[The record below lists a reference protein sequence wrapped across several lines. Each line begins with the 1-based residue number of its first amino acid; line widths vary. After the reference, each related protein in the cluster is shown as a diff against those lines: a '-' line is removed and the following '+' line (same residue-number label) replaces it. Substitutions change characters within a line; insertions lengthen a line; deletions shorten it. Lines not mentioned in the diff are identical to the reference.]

1 MKNAAKR
8 IAYLC
13 YALWTAAALTLTIAY
28 AFVYAPSERAIADR
42 WAQTAQANADTRRAL
57 QTLVN
62 ARRVEDA
69 RAHLRAF
76 LARSGE
82 RGDAQVMASLLHEI
96 SAQGRRCGVAVTAF
110 EEREPRK
117 SVGGDSSDFRGTALT
132 LDVRGP
138 FAATLAFLSAISASQ
153 PMLEVGSVAMTDPP
167 RSDAR
172 GTIES
177 RIQAT
182 VYRLSGDTLKEVS

>member
-1 MKNAAKR
+1 MKRVANR

-13 YALWTAAALTLTIAY
+13 YGLWTTAALTLAVAY
-28 AFVYAPSERAIADR
+28 AVVYAPSERAIADR
-42 WAQTAQANADTRRAL
+42 WAQTARANATTRRAH
-57 QTLVN
+57 QTLAN

-76 LARSGE
+76 LAHSGE
-82 RGDAQVMASLLHEI
+82 LDDAQTMASLLHAV
-96 SAQGRRCGVAVTAF
+96 STQGRRCGVAVTAI
-110 EEREPRK
+110 EGREPSK
-117 SVGGDSSDFRGTALT
+117 GSGGAGEFRGTAVT
-132 LDVRGP
+132 LEVRGP

-153 PMLEVGSVAMTDPP
+153 PMLEMGSVAMTEPP

-182 VYRLSGDTLKEVS
+182 VYHLSDKALKEAS

>member
-1 MKNAAKR
+1 MKRVANR

-13 YALWTAAALTLTIAY
+13 YGLWTTAALTLTVAY
-28 AFVYAPSERAIADR
+28 AVVYAPSERAIADR
-42 WAQTAQANADTRRAL
+42 WTQTAQANATTRRAQ
-57 QTLVN
+57 QTLAN

-82 RGDAQVMASLLHEI
+82 LDDAQTMASLLHAV
-96 SAQGRRCGVAVTAF
+96 STQGRRCGVAVAAI
-110 EEREPRK
+110 EEREPPK
-117 SVGGDSSDFRGTALT
+117 GSSGAGEFRGTAVT
-132 LDVRGP
+132 LEVRGP

-153 PMLEVGSVAMTDPP
+153 PMLEVGSVAMADPP

-182 VYRLSGDTLKEVS
+182 VYRLSDKALKEAS